1 MILIIYFD
9 LNNFNKDDILQSII
23 DFCLNILA
31 INDRILILINI
42 FKFIKIF

>member
-9 LNNFNKDDILQSII
+9 RNNFNKDDILQSII
-23 DFCLNILA
+23 DFCLNILS
-31 INDRILILINI
+31 INDRIFMLINI